1 MLRLIMSAFLFC
13 AFNLQGQNWSHYV
26 SMEENFHYTDQPR
39 LDGNFSLGH
48 LATNAGMRFGTRY
61 SNDKILSGEI
71 TVGVIGIGTPNVF
84 SSKIVPLEILGNY
97 RLINGEQAN
106 MTIDFGVGSGLGEA
120 AKQTFGLSEH
130 IVLGTSLHFT
140 NAIPSATLIL
150 GSRFTYFL
158 DDYLDN
164 GGLPNG
170 NGLNEGKYGDAA
182 LRLFLGLQ
190 FDGVLRAE
198 KKAKEEAKK
207 LSNSL
212 ILAEQENLYI
222 KNDSKKVIE
231 ELNDEVDKL
240 NDEIKTLKSILA
252 ETSYQEFEF
261 TDTIVQNNS
270 QENSLN
276 TNIDEST
283 YNIIIGSFKSKV
295 AALAFI
301 KDNDLNGEIHYIKE
315 LDMYRVVRSKRSLID
330 DTGDERKESI
340 SISKNANL
348 IIITVY

>member
-1 MLRLIMSAFLFC
+1 MRVCVSGLVIPMIKSFRRNYYRCNRNWDTKRIFQQDSA
-13 AFNLQGQNWSHYV
+13 
-26 SMEENFHYTDQPR
+26 T
-39 LDGNFSLGH
+39 GNFC
-48 LATNAGMRFGTRY
+48 
-61 SNDKILSGEI
+61 
-71 TVGVIGIGTPNVF
+71 
-84 SSKIVPLEILGNY
+84 NY

-140 NAIPSATLIL
+140 NALPSATLIL
-150 GSRFTYFL
+150 GSRFTYFR

-182 LRLFLGLQ
+182 LRLFVGLQ
-190 FDGVLRAE
+190 FDGDLRAE
-198 KKAKEEAKK
+198 KNAKEEAKK

-231 ELNDEVDKL
+231 ELNDEVEKL

-330 DTGDERKESI
+330 DTGDDQKESI